1 MSRFTRGERSCR
13 VAQPGLGDRRLDD
26 PSGRQASA
34 GPALDRPA
42 LAGSPYPG
50 PLAQLRELGSSDGAG
65 VKTRLVVGKA
75 LDEHRCWRAGGRQA
89 FIREMGGTV
98 IVAFLRQ
105 DAPVDSDRSLLAAMR
120 SH

>member
-1 MSRFTRGERSCR
+1 MCAYSESIEDVGE
-13 VAQPGLGDRRLDD
+13 
-26 PSGRQASA
+26 
-34 GPALDRPA
+34 
-42 LAGSPYPG
+42 
-50 PLAQLRELGSSDGAG
+50 
-65 VKTRLVVGKA
+65 
-75 LDEHRCWRAGGRQA
+75 RQA